1 MNSEFEYR
9 NPVTGKEHKGV
20 YSAIK
25 ELINDPIYTQHPA
38 IDSPFKMT
46 VGPMGIPIAQA
57 DWDRDNNMRRS
68 ILSDYVRT
76 LISNAKEQFLM
87 GTNPGQRYKMPEEMK
102 QFILQQRV
110 TGGAQ

>member
-1 MNSEFEYR
+1 
-9 NPVTGKEHKGV
+9 
-20 YSAIK
+20 
-25 ELINDPIYTQHPA
+25 
-38 IDSPFKMT
+38 
-46 VGPMGIPIAQA
+46 
-57 DWDRDNNMRRS
+57 MRRS

-87 GTNPGQRYKMPEEMK
+87 GTNSGQRYKMPEEMK